1 MNYLLVFIGG
11 GVGACLRYLIS
22 LLTYK
27 SNSGFPLHTLIANT
41 LACIVLGLLVYYLV
55 EVDPRLKLLIGVGLC
70 GGLSTFS
77 TFSIE
82 CFDMIQN
89 GQYGMCL
96 TYVLVSIMLCLAVF
110 GVFVAVVK

>member
-11 GVGACLRYLIS
+11 GVGACLRYMIS
-22 LLTYK
+22 VLTYR
-27 SNSGFPLHTLIANT
+27 SESGFPFYTLIANM
-41 LACIVLGLLVYYLV
+41 LACIILATLVYYFL

-77 TFSIE
+77 TFSLE

-89 GQYGMCL
+89 GQFGMCL

-110 GVFVAVVK
+110 GVFAAVVK